1 MVAAF
6 RYLQLYVKCIKIL
19 GRCPLQRTVE
29 RTFGSAGGLDI
40 LYNIGILH
48 IQTRSIGAVLSS
60 FA

>member
-48 IQTRSIGAVLSS
+48 IQTCGRASKPSS
-60 FA
+60 SA